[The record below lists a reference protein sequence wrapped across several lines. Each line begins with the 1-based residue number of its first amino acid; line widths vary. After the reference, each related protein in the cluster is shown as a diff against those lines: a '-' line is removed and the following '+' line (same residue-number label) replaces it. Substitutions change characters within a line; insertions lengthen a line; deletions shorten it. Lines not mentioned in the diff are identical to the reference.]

1 MVLPEEEVPPEDE
14 EALAPIV
21 TVPLEEEEVP
31 TAPLSQ
37 SHWNK
42 GDALSR
48 SIANLYRF

>member
-31 TAPLSQ
+31 TAPPITVPLEQRGCLVSV
-37 SHWNK
+37 
-42 GDALSR
+42 DC
-48 SIANLYRF
+48 